1 MDFIKFEAK
10 DHIAILTLD
19 RPGQNA
25 FNYQMYKELKDTFD
39 TINSTEDIW
48 SVIIRAEG
56 KYFSAGND
64 VNDFQEGVIDVSM
77 EEYGY
82 MVEAGLGS
90 VVNCEVP
97 VISAVQGIAVGSGFC
112 IPTYSDIVIAT
123 PEAKFGI
130 TEIKVGIIG
139 GAPEASL
146 SLPPKIVR
154 YMALTGNLI
163 TAEEMEKHSFVLK
176 IVPSNDL
183 LDTAIEIAQSI
194 VRNPPIALKYM
205 KESLN
210 NIYRPDIIA
219 QKIEF
224 DGEKTGQ
231 HMQTED
237 FGEAV
242 TAFIE
247 KRKPVYK
254 VK

>member
-1 MDFIKFEAK
+1 MDFIKFEAT
-10 DHIAILTLD
+10 DHIGIVTLD
-19 RPGQNA
+19 RPRQNA
-25 FNYQMYKELKDTFD
+25 FNYQMYKELKDTFEL
-39 TINSTEDIW
+39 INRSQDIW
-48 SVIIRAEG
+48 TVIIRAEG

-64 VNDFQEGVIDVSM
+64 VTDFQAGVINVSM
-77 EEYGY
+77 EDYGN
-82 MVEAGLGS
+82 MVETGLGS
-90 VVNCEVP
+90 VVNCKVP
-97 VISAVQGIAVGSGFC
+97 VISAVQGVAVGSGFC

-139 GAPEASL
+139 GAPEASF

-163 TAEEMEKHSFVLK
+163 TAEEMEQYSFVLK
-176 IVPSNDL
+176 IVSRDDL
-183 LDTAIEIAQSI
+183 LDTALGIAQSI
-194 VRNPPIALKYM
+194 VSNPPIALKYM

-219 QKIEF
+219 KKIEF
-224 DGEKTGQ
+224 DGEKTGL

-237 FGEAV
+237 FTEAIA
-242 TAFIE
+242 AFME
-247 KRKPVYK
+247 KRKPVYH

>member
-1 MDFIKFEAK
+1 MDFIKLEAK
-10 DHIAILTLD
+10 KHIATVTLN

-25 FNYQMYKELKDTFD
+25 FNYQMYKELRDTFD
-39 TINSTEDIW
+39 TINNSEDIW
-48 SVIIRAEG
+48 CVIIRAEG

-64 VNDFQEGVIDVSM
+64 VNDFQAGSIDVSM
-77 EEYGY
+77 EDYGN

-90 VVNCEVP
+90 VVNCRVP
-97 VISAVQGIAVGSGFC
+97 VISAIQGIAVGSGFC
-112 IPTYSDIVIAT
+112 IPAYSDIVIAC

-139 GAPEASL
+139 GAPEASF

-154 YMALTGNLI
+154 YMALTGNMI
-163 TAEEMEKHSFVLK
+163 TAEEMEKYAFVLK
-176 IVPSNDL
+176 IVPKEDL
-183 LDTAIEIAQSI
+183 LETATGIAQSI

-205 KESLN
+205 KESLS
-210 NIYRPDIIA
+210 NIYRPDIMA

-224 DGEKTGQ
+224 DGEKTGL
-231 HMQTED
+231 HMQTKD

-247 KRKPVYK
+247 KRDPVYK
-254 VK
+254 AK

>member
-1 MDFIKFEAK
+1 MDFIKFEARE
-10 DHIAILTLD
+10 HIGILTLD

-25 FNYQMYKELKDTFD
+25 LNYQMYKELKESFD
-39 TINSTEDIW
+39 MINESEDIW
-48 SVIIRAEG
+48 SVVIRAEG

-64 VNDFQEGVIDVSM
+64 VSDFQAGSINVSM
-77 EEYGY
+77 EEYGT

-90 VVNCEVP
+90 VVNCRVP

-112 IPTYSDIVIAT
+112 IPSYSDIVIAT

-139 GAPEASL
+139 GAPEASF

-154 YMALTGNLI
+154 YMALTGSLL
-163 TAEEMEKHSFVLK
+163 TAEEMEKYSFVLK
-176 IVPSNDL
+176 IVSQDNL
-183 LDTAIEIAQSI
+183 LDTAMEIARAM

-210 NIYRPDIIA
+210 NIYRPDIMA
-219 QKIEF
+219 KKIDF
-224 DGEKTGQ
+224 DGEKTGL

-237 FGEAV
+237 FGEAIS
-242 TAFIE
+242 AFME
-247 KRKPVYK
+247 KRKPDYK
-254 VK
+254 GK